1 MIPGV
6 NSLAEAI
13 EYVKDPD
20 VKEELRH
27 QYQFHIVPQLE
38 QLNDMESLRSDL
50 DDARSD
56 YEEVCD
62 QCNALEDE
70 LDEYRDASKILE
82 KIKDRLLLLNRFGKV
97 TADMAVQ
104 HLNGVLE
111 ALGERPVRMVSD
123 KEYNDEVN
131 EVPF

>member
-13 EYVKDPD
+13 EYVKDPA

>member
-38 QLNDMESLRSDL
+38 QLNDMESLMSDL

-82 KIKDRLLLLNRFGKV
+82 KIKDRLLLLSGKV

-123 KEYNDEVN
+123 EEHNDEVK

>member
-38 QLNDMESLRSDL
+38 QLNDMESLMSDL

-82 KIKDRLLLLNRFGKV
+82 KIKDRLLLLSGKV

-104 HLNGVLE
+104 HHNGVLE
-111 ALGERPVRMVSD
+111 ALGEWPVRMVSD
-123 KEYNDEVN
+123 EEHNDEVN

>member
-6 NSLAEAI
+6 NSLAETI

-27 QYQFHIVPQLE
+27 QHQFHIVPQLE
-38 QLNDMESLRSDL
+38 QLNDMESLRFDL

-62 QCNALEDE
+62 QCNALENE

-82 KIKDRLLLLNRFGKV
+82 KIKDRLLLLNRSGKV
-97 TADMAVQ
+97 TADMSVQ

-123 KEYNDEVN
+123 EEYNDEVN